1 MRKGTQAFVGIVSL
15 GLIAAGYQAGLA
27 AEVSNGFSA
36 SPVASGSTSA
46 NGSGSGTTSA
56 TTTVGN
62 TSAGSETLNTSAPV
76 DGAPTAG
83 ASSAPVTSSAPV
95 STPKATTPATTS
107 TPKATTAAP
116 APVSTPK
123 ATTSVSNSGSS
134 SSSGGSAGITKT
146 GTAINYRYGTVQVSV
161 TKASG
166 KITAVNLL
174 QEGATGGRQGAFP
187 YLVDYAIQANGS
199 SFGNLGGATYTT
211 DAFKQSLESAL
222 AKF

>member
-1 MRKGTQAFVGIVSL
+1 VRKGTQAFVSIVSL

-27 AEVSNGFSA
+27 AEVSSGFSA
-36 SPVASGSTSA
+36 APVGSTAGTTSA
-46 NGSGSGTTSA
+46 SGSGTLSGA
-56 TTTVGN
+56 TNVAN
-62 TSAGSETLNTSAPV
+62 TSAGSESLNTPASDDGASTSTATSAP
-76 DGAPTAG
+76 ATSPATK
-83 ASSAPVTSSAPV
+83 AS
-95 STPKATTPATTS
+95 PKATTPAAAS

-116 APVSTPK
+116 APASTPK
-123 ATTSVSNSGSS
+123 ATTPAPST
-134 SSSGGSAGITKT
+134 GGSAVTKT
-146 GTAINYRYGTVQVSV
+146 GTAIAYRYGTVQVSV